1 LILKEILYI
10 CGNQLHKLGLTIG
23 AKGLLFAILVENICC
38 VAIFAIISL
47 VNLLNVNWFN

>member
-1 LILKEILYI
+1 VKCASRASIDLNE
-10 CGNQLHKLGLTIG
+10 QLSDGLT
-23 AKGLLFAILVENICC
+23 GLLFAIFVEKICC